1 MHGKNIVIKD
11 VKKAANYYRD
21 NIEILRQDARNK
33 YRNLSENKSRKGSI
47 KETDIT

>member
-11 VKKAANYYRD
+11 VKKAANYRD